1 MLSTPYPTIGHGP
14 GLSAAGLLP
23 SPAQNDASFADLCI
37 LLGIQ
42 HQIVDLSD
50 EHRLP
55 RVRVRS
61 GQRIHLAGQT
71 CDRLFAVQSGILKT
85 SSFVYDKEQ
94 VMGFPMRGDL
104 LGIDGMLNRRYPQ
117 ELVALTN
124 ATVIE
129 IPLETLS
136 RLGRVHCEFAAAMSG
151 VISHNLA
158 RDQAL
163 LSMRSGLNTQ
173 ARMAHFL
180 LDTAARHAA
189 AGYSGSSF
197 NLVMQRAEIGNYL
210 GMAMETVSRTLSELQ
225 ALDMI
230 SINGRTI
237 LILDPAALRAIRRSP
252 RRRPRWPA
260 GRGNA

>member
-1 MLSTPYPTIGHGP
+1 MLSSPYPTSGP
-14 GLSAAGLLP
+14 GPAAARPLLSTM
-23 SPAQNDASFADLCI
+23 QQDASFGELCA

-42 HQIVDLSD
+42 HQIADLSD

-55 RVRVRS
+55 RLRVRNC
-61 GQRIHLAGQT
+61 QRIHLAGQT
-71 CDRLFAVQSGILKT
+71 CDRIFVVNSGILKT
-85 SSFVYDKEQ
+85 SSYVYDKEQ

-104 LGIDGMLNRRYPQ
+104 LGIDGLLNRSYHQ

-124 ATVIE
+124 ATLIE
-129 IPLETLS
+129 IPLDTLA
-136 RLGRVHCEFAAAMSG
+136 RLGRTHGEFASAILGVMS
-151 VISHNLA
+151 HKLA
-158 RDQAL
+158 RDHAL
-163 LSMRSGLNTQ
+163 LSMRAGLNTQ

-180 LDTAARHAA
+180 LDTAARYAA

-225 ALDMI
+225 ALEMI

-237 LILDPAALRAIRRSP
+237 LILDPVALRAMRRSP
-252 RRRPRWPA
+252 RRRRLQDGA
-260 GRGNA
+260 KRA